1 MGVFVVKQPNSLYC
15 LYSTYVDTIVCHNM
29 TREDYIN
36 FKKEEAE
43 EEAKT
48 HLDRIDKGKAW
59 GVPNFEKLIENFIP
73 REMSIDE
80 FVKIVRES
88 GYNGDLSKYCNLN
101 ISENDQKK

>member
-1 MGVFVVKQPNSLYC
+1 MGLFVVKQPNDLYC

-43 EEAKT
+43 EEAKRY
-48 HLDRIDKGKAW
+48 LDRIDKGDAW
-59 GVPNFEKLIENFIP
+59 EVPNFENLIEKFIP
-73 REMSIDE
+73 REMTVDE
-80 FVKIVRES
+80 FIKIVRDS

-101 ISENDQKK
+101 ISINNQ